1 MAYVGWK
8 DVASITC
15 NDVDLKSWLISISG
29 LHTAAV
35 MDDFH
40 PAGAVFPT
48 PLDTGER
55 TADPV
60 VLTFKA
66 DGAAGAPAATLP
78 LGTSSTWTMTL
89 ATGISESGTYIVS
102 DVEYT
107 AAEGNINQIQIT
119 GTPSGTIVNDW
130 IT

>member
-8 DVASITC
+8 DITSLTC
-15 NDVDLKSWLISISG
+15 NSVDLKGWVVSVTG
-29 LHTAAV
+29 FHTVAT

-40 PAGAVFPT
+40 PAGAVYPT

-55 TADPV
+55 AADPV

-66 DGAAGAPAATLP
+66 DGAAGGPAATLP
-78 LGTSSTWTMTL
+78 LGTSSTWTLTL
-89 ATGISESGTYIVS
+89 ATGISESGTFIVS
-102 DVEYT
+102 DVEYV
-107 AAEGNINQIQIT
+107 AAEGSLNQIQIT
-119 GTPSGTIVNDW
+119 GTPSGTITSDW